1 MPLRKLSRIER
12 PPRKHY
18 VVILVRSQL
27 SERLEAPA
35 GALLGLRFPLGLL
48 LVLGHLAS
56 RVLVRV
62 VVVLVHVAR
71 VVLAVHGLALQAPVV
86 LLLLQAAAVVL
97 LLAVRVLGA
106 SVIKHQRTRVTV
118 FPRALLVPLLECGV
132 AARARVLLLHQE
144 GGSAARKSQ
153 HAEFHHHW
161 RSCSS
166 HPG

>member
-48 LVLGHLAS
+48 LVLGHLAG

-62 VVVLVHVAR
+62 VVVLV
-71 VVLAVHGLALQAPVV
+71 
-86 LLLLQAAAVVL
+86 LLQAAAVVL

-118 FPRALLVPLLECGV
+118 VLGALLVSLLESSV
-132 AARARVLLLHQE
+132 ASAARVLLHE
-144 GGSAARKSQ
+144 VSKAAREHK
-153 HAEFHHHW
+153 HAEFHHHC
-161 RSCSS
+161 RKSS
-166 HPG
+166 RHPEWVLELEP